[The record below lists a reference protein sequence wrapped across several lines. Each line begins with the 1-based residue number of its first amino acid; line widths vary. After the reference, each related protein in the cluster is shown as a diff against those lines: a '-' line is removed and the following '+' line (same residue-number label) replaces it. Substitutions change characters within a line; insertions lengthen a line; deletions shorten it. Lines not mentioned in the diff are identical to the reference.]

1 MVDLVMVAGR
11 LRKGGHHM
19 VLHGP
24 QPQISR
30 LIELV
35 GVHRLPGV
43 TVQGGAAPALA

>member
-11 LRKGGHHM
+11 LRKGGHRM

-24 QPQISR
+24 QPHIWR

-35 GVHRLPGV
+35 GLHRLPGV
-43 TVQGGAAPALA
+43 TVQRAGSPALA